1 MAVVGDLRPLIS
13 DIRGF
18 SSVSEILVF
27 KKKGKCL
34 TMFLSEI
41 SKLVH
46 CIMEEKKT
54 VLKT

>member
-27 KKKGKCL
+27 KKKREML
-34 TMFLSEI
+34 DNVFE
-41 SKLVH
+41 
-46 CIMEEKKT
+46 
-54 VLKT
+54 